1 LMVSAAETQLKG
13 IDGLEDVTNGKV
25 EPEDVTAS
33 GSQVKFVEVN
43 R

>member
-1 LMVSAAETQLKG
+1 
-13 IDGLEDVTNGKV
+13 VTNGKV